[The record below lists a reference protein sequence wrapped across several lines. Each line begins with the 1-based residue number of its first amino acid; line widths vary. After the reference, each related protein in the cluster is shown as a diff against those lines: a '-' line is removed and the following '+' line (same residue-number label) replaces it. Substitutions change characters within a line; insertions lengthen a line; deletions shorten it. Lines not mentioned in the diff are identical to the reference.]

1 MEISYPPAL
10 VQQIILGPTDPLNL
24 HLIKLAG
31 FEFPHVQRG
40 HFRREARTWLDKI
53 QRLRIKPQHRIGS
66 LKFYYDLLFDYPF
79 GGVEVRNMRT
89 MMDLISEEY
98 GLAPTKSPDDL
109 VEWLRQFHAGL
120 ADRLHNGQAVLDL
133 LPD

>member
-1 MEISYPPAL
+1 MIYCS
-10 VQQIILGPTDPLNL
+10 T
-24 HLIKLAG
+24 
-31 FEFPHVQRG
+31 
-40 HFRREARTWLDKI
+40 FR
-53 QRLRIKPQHRIGS
+53 S
-66 LKFYYDLLFDYPF
+66 
-79 GGVEVRNMRT
+79 GGVEVQNMRT